1 VGSGKWFWFNY
12 SLLTTAYFPMFIGGT
27 MEPDVLKDI
36 YQLVMALGI
45 IIAVSNVMVII
56 KLFDVSRTLKII
68 FSLKKL

>member
-1 VGSGKWFWFNY
+1 
-12 SLLTTAYFPMFIGGT
+12 MFIGGT

-56 KLFDVSRTLKII
+56 KLFDVSRTLK
-68 FSLKKL
+68 KLVEKQ